1 MGRNIVIKLAI
12 LLVVAALVYSVF
24 WFFKVG
30 QVEKQIK
37 EFVSNNSSYIS
48 AGEVVVSGF
57 PLAQKITIKNLKF
70 TIPNAALDKNQVL
83 VPHLEA
89 TAGILASDY
98 KISLIETVSVQDPD
112 GNLSSVEFAK
122 DPEISVSMLDG
133 NIAKFHYQ
141 DSGYRILGADK
152 SAIYSSTSS
161 MVSVKN
167 SVEMDKITNLIS
179 INIKEIE
186 GFDIISLYKNILEKK
201 IVDGIKTGEIALS
214 NNLANAADSAQIA
227 PDANAITTPQVT
239 AVLAVPATDPAAVS
253 AVATSATAPSAADSA
268 VVAAISAPATIADT
282 SLVKSDLTLELEYVL
297 TPIQVEGQQ
306 ANTPPDPT
314 QIQEAPSGHS
324 KAIKIMSLEFS
335 NPLYKITIS
344 GDISSLPDDA
354 LLSGG
359 VTVKVERTSNLISQV
374 STNFAQMASKVKSPA
389 ATKPAPTDSAV
400 AAPAPIPS
408 PTVANL
414 ISETPATPIED
425 PYNSF
430 LVRVAENF
438 GAVIKE
444 IAAKNAAS
452 KDDIAQFDIRREK
465 NLDFLINETSTREIL
480 GKF

>member
-1 MGRNIVIKLAI
+1 MGRSILIKLAI

-37 EFVSNNSSYIS
+37 EFVSNNSSYVS
-48 AGEVVVSGF
+48 TEEVVISGF
-57 PLAQKITIKNLKF
+57 PLEQKITIKNLKF

-89 TAGILASDY
+89 TAGILAADY
-98 KISLIETVSVQDPD
+98 KITLSEPVSVQDPD
-112 GNLSSVEFAK
+112 GNLATVEFAK
-122 DPEISVSMLDG
+122 EPEITISMLNG
-133 NIAKFHYQ
+133 NIAKFNYQ

-152 SAIYSSTSS
+152 SVIYSSTNSTVS
-161 MVSVKN
+161 IKSNAEEEKTTNLVSV
-167 SVEMDKITNLIS
+167 S
-179 INIKEIE
+179 IKEIE
-186 GFDIISLYKNILEKK
+186 GFDVINLYKNILEKK
-201 IVDGIKTGEIALS
+201 VVDGIKTGEITLS
-214 NNLANAADSAQIA
+214 SNLTPAADSAQIA
-227 PDANAITTPQVT
+227 SDANAVTTPQVVAALT
-239 AVLAVPATDPAAVS
+239 IPTTDPAVVS
-253 AVATSATAPSAADSA
+253 TAATSTPAQSTVDPAA
-268 VVAAISAPATIADT
+268 VAAISAPATIVDT

-324 KAIKIMSLEFS
+324 KAIKITSLEFS

-354 LLSGG
+354 LPSGG
-359 VTVKVERTSNLISQV
+359 VTVKVEKVSNLISQI
-374 STNFAQMASKVKSPA
+374 STNFAQMANKVKSPA
-389 ATKPAPTDSAV
+389 ATKPASADSAV
-400 AAPAPIPS
+400 ASPAPTSS
-408 PTVANL
+408 PTVADL
-414 ISETPATPIED
+414 ISETAASPIED

-430 LVRVAENF
+430 LVRVAANF
-438 GAVIKE
+438 GAVTKE
-444 IAAKNAAS
+444 IAAKNAVS